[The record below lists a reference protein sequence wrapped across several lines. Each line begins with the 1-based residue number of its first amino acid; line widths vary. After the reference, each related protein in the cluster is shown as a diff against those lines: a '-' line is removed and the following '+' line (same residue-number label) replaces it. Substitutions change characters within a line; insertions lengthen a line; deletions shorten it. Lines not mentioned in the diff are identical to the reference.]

1 MRRVK
6 VKKCRPFKR
15 QTEKVA
21 LNLLYRELQAKKSK
35 QKRATDVMAFSLF
48 CKKIYLSS
56 ILDLHNGYM
65 VNYTILA
72 QLLLNIVAAML
83 TKTSENTPM
92 ARM

>member
-1 MRRVK
+1 
-6 VKKCRPFKR
+6 
-15 QTEKVA
+15 
-21 LNLLYRELQAKKSK
+21 
-35 QKRATDVMAFSLF
+35 MAFSLF